1 MLTLCDMHNAS
12 AKECLLDLGGIVP
25 DVDMKKSVIA
35 LGLLPL
41 SSLVYAEQD
50 VFELS
55 IEQLAQIEVSVASLV
70 QESILD
76 APASVSVV
84 KREQWQANGAR
95 RVGDALED
103 VPSLVTL
110 SSWGGSQV
118 HNMRG
123 YGSELSVRGIASS
136 LNGVPLNSFA
146 YSSSAYDKPNLQL
159 ALLDSIEIIR
169 GPGSTLYGTDAF
181 HGVMAYRL
189 RHGESAGN
197 QLQLNV
203 ADPQYEGASLY
214 SASEWGRVDV
224 DAGFAYQHQHDQ
236 HLGFT
241 YTDPQSGLTE
251 RGERANQFENSS
263 AFVQFGYQ
271 DTLGRWQL
279 ALYQDDYRAEN
290 FSGLGRQFYLPL
302 PVKFQL
308 QSPDM
313 EEDLDH
319 SDQISHFWM
328 SSLNFERDMAGMTLS
343 LKSYFWQSEQGWI
356 FDNSRYPDSL
366 TTRTNV
372 TVPCK
377 SDSSSTSLNPLICA
391 HQLYQTVE
399 NERKGLSA
407 TLSGRDL
414 GLARQWVLGAGMDLM
429 GVTDGIYARRNS
441 AGDYLERTAP
451 GYLGEERR
459 IHFIFMQ
466 ARSRLS
472 DNGELNYGVRYDE
485 YDDVGGH
492 TSPRLAY
499 LYSLSNVARLKFLYG
514 HAFRAPSAIE
524 LYGSGSALGNS
535 ELKPEIIN
543 SYEAVYQYASQAVQ
557 FDATLYYNQ
566 WRDGIT
572 LVPVGD
578 GINNQYQNTDENRA
592 HGVELSLQTRQ
603 GLYAWH
609 AMGSYGRSENTQQH
623 YTYRASPAWILQ
635 LGLQR
640 ELPAYHLQLGI
651 NQRVLLDYDQQ
662 DYLTGTESQ
671 AAANYWR
678 TDIFMQQK
686 LSRAQQLRVQVK
698 NLFARQNELPALYNA
713 PDALLEAGRSVQLDW
728 QLDF

>member
-1 MLTLCDMHNAS
+1 
-12 AKECLLDLGGIVP
+12 
-25 DVDMKKSVIA
+25 MKKSILA
-35 LGLLPL
+35 LCILPIGAAA
-41 SSLVYAEQD
+41 YAEQD

-55 IEQLAQIEVSVASLV
+55 IEQLAQIEVTVASLV

-84 KREQWQANGAR
+84 NREQWQASGAR
-95 RVGDALED
+95 RLGDALED
-103 VPSLVTL
+103 VPSLVTF
-110 SSWGGSQV
+110 SSWGGAQV

-189 RHGESAGN
+189 RHAENSGR
-197 QLQLNV
+197 QLQLTL

-214 SASEWGRVDV
+214 SAAEVGKVDV
-224 DAGFAYQHQHDQ
+224 DVGFSYQQQHDQ
-236 HLGFT
+236 HIGYT
-241 YTDPQSGLTE
+241 YTDPQSGLNE

-263 AFVQFGYQ
+263 GFVQLNYQ
-271 DTLGRWQL
+271 GALGRWQF

-302 PVKFQL
+302 PVNFQL

-313 EEDLDH
+313 EADLDH
-319 SDQISHFWM
+319 SDQVSHFWM
-328 SSLNFERDMAGMTLS
+328 SYLNYERDLAGMTLA
-343 LKSYFWQSEQGWI
+343 LKSYIWKSEQSWG

-366 TTRTNV
+366 TTLGNV
-372 TVPCK
+372 TLPCK
-377 SDSSSTSLNPLICA
+377 ADSNSTSPNPLICS
-391 HQLYQTVE
+391 HQLYQNVE
-399 NERKGLSA
+399 NKRSGLSA
-407 TLSGRDL
+407 TLTGRDM
-414 GLARQWVLGAGMDLM
+414 GFARKWVLGAGMDLM
-429 GVTDGIYARRNS
+429 GVTDGLYARRDS
-441 AGDYLERTAP
+441 AGEYLERTEP
-451 GYLGEERR
+451 GYLGEDRR

-499 LYSLSNVARLKFLYG
+499 LYSLSHVSRLKFLYG

-524 LYGSGSALGNS
+524 LYGSGSVLGNR

-543 SYEAVYQYASQAVQ
+543 SYEAIYQYATTQLQ

-566 WRDGIT
+566 WQDGIA
-572 LVPVGD
+572 LVPVGS
-578 GINNQYQNTDENRA
+578 GINNQYQNSDENRA
-592 HGVELSLQTRQ
+592 HGVELSMLTRQ
-603 GLYAWH
+603 GLYAFN
-609 AMGSYGRSENTQQH
+609 AMGSYGLSENTQQH
-623 YTYRASPAWILQ
+623 YTYRASPAWIFQ
-635 LGLQR
+635 FGVQR
-640 ELPAYHLQLGI
+640 QLPAYQLQLGI

-662 DYLTGTESQ
+662 DYLTGTGAQTS
-671 AAANYWR
+671 ANYWR
-678 TDIFMQQK
+678 TDIYALQN
-686 LSRAQQLRVQVK
+686 LTRAQQLRVQVK
-698 NLFARQNELPALYNA
+698 NLFARHNELPALYNA
-713 PDALLEAGRSVQLDW
+713 PDALAEIGRSVQLDW
-728 QLDF
+728 QLSF